1 MREKNRLFINATVKN
16 VIKSIFENKPW
27 SSGHKQSMHFLY
39 CDVNILEDRPQSI
52 TDNVNLYQLSQ
63 PRYYARL

>member
-1 MREKNRLFINATVKN
+1 MLLCKTE
-16 VIKSIFENKPW
+16 SIHSTIRQVHGGEQRRRTKRSQFWPAC
-27 SSGHKQSMHFLY
+27 G
-39 CDVNILEDRPQSI
+39 NILEDRPQSI